1 MDRLKQAI
9 FDCDIQNHGDKV
21 RPYDPKADKRKSV
34 KQTIYNSARS
44 RASSKGK
51 QEDVIAE
58 ESEQDSDDELKKSKT
73 SGAIMQTKAVSDL
86 LSFQKSAGRQVD
98 NSGFNRQNS
107 KKSSGR
113 DSERKANDSQVPSN
127 VIPTPFSERED

>member
-1 MDRLKQAI
+1 MMSWVKIKL
-9 FDCDIQNHGDKV
+9 DKEEV
-21 RPYDPKADKRKSV
+21 DNDV
-34 KQTIYNSARS
+34 KPGHQ
-44 RASSKGK
+44 
-51 QEDVIAE
+51 
-58 ESEQDSDDELKKSKT
+58 EQDSDDELKKSKT

-113 DSERKANDSQVPSN
+113 NSERKANDSQVPSN